1 MKTSRFII
9 TLPVLVLAAAIS
21 TNLSHA
27 QTAASPAPGAGLG
40 NQATPCAVV
49 ERGANYNLWQREI
62 YEQAPNGSIVMNIH
76 KYTELTTGLNHLVN
90 GQWVH
95 TVTSSQPVEVQV
107 YGFGYEDACGYFGG
121 VVK

>member
-40 NQATPCAVV
+40 TFYNIQMYNCMNGASVTGATANFYNAMFVNMGNCFNNLNYY
-49 ERGANYNLWQREI
+49 GARLPVTI
-62 YEQAPNGSIVMNIH
+62 G
-76 KYTELTTGLNHLVN
+76 T
-90 GQWVH
+90 H
-95 TVTSSQPVEVQV
+95 TVSSSQPVEVQV